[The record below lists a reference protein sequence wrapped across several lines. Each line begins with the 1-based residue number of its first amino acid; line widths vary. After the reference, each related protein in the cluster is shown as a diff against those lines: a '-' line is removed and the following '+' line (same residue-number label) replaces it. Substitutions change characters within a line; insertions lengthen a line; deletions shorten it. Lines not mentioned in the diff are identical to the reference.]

1 MLQTS
6 RLFLV
11 PATLPMLDAIVDEN
25 WPALSSLLGGVTF
38 AENWFHFPEAFLW
51 MRDFAM
57 EYETDMSWWNYL
69 VIHAEDTRV
78 IGSCGYKGA
87 PGFDAM
93 VEIGYEIAE
102 AYQRQG
108 LATEA
113 AQALCDRAFSF
124 EAVNMV
130 CAHTLAEENP
140 SVKLLRR
147 LGFQFIQEMIDIED
161 GTIWEW
167 HLKRTTPSP
176 TK

>member
-11 PATLPMLDAIVDEN
+11 PATLPILDNLVEEN
-25 WPALSSLLGGVTF
+25 WPALSALLGGVDF

-51 MRDFAM
+51 MRDYAM

-69 VIHAEDTRV
+69 IIHRLDVRV
-78 IGSCGYKGA
+78 IGTCGYKGPPA
-87 PGFDAM
+87 LDGV
-93 VEIGYEIAE
+93 VEIGYEIATG
-102 AYQRQG
+102 YQRQG

-113 AQALCDRAFSF
+113 AKALCDRAFSF
-124 EAVNMV
+124 EAVNTV
-130 CAHTLAEENP
+130 CAHTLGEENP

-147 LGFQFIQEMIDIED
+147 LDFQFIQEMIDIED

-167 HLKRTTPSP
+167 HLKRNLPDP